1 MSSKLRSCVR
11 GVGAALP
18 ARIVTNDELAGK
30 VDTSDEWIRQRS
42 GITQR
47 YVAGEGETTSTLAT
61 NAAQAALRHADF
73 RAEDIDLIVVGTAT
87 PDYTFPAVATQ
98 VQANLGIGHGAAF
111 DVQAVCSG
119 FVFALTTADKFLRS
133 GSHKRALVIGA
144 ETFSRILDWNDRT
157 TCVLFGDGAG
167 AIVLEARESD
177 GAVTSPGVISSR
189 LRSDGRHLAKLY
201 VNGGPSTTQ
210 TVGHLKME
218 GKEVFRHAVGMVTDV
233 IHGCLADAG
242 VTAKAID
249 WFVPHQANRRIIDAS
264 ADKLG
269 IPREKVVVTVDQHAN
284 TSAASI
290 PLALAAA
297 VNDGRIKRGDLVM
310 IEAMGGGFTW
320 GAALIRW

>member
-1 MSSKLRSCVR
+1 MASNLRSCVR

-18 ARIVTNDELAGK
+18 ARAVTNDELAAK

-42 GITQR
+42 GIAQR

-61 NAAQAALRHADF
+61 SAAEAALRHADLS
-73 RAEDIDLIVVGTAT
+73 ADDIDLIVVATAT

-98 VQANLGIGHGAAF
+98 VQANLGITQGAAF

-119 FVFALTTADKFLRS
+119 FVFAVATADKFIRS
-133 GSHKRALVIGA
+133 GSNRRALVIGA
-144 ETFSRILDWNDRT
+144 ETFSRILDWSDRT

-177 GAVTSPGVISSR
+177 GAFASPGVIASR
-189 LRSDGRHLAKLY
+189 LRSDGRHRAKLY
-201 VNGGPSTTQ
+201 VDGGPSTTQ
-210 TVGHLKME
+210 TVGHLRME
-218 GKEVFRHAVGMVTDV
+218 GKDVFRHAVGMVTDV
-233 IHGCLADAG
+233 IQGCLADAG
-242 VTAKAID
+242 CDAQAID

-269 IPREKVVVTVDQHAN
+269 IPREKVVVTVDQHGN
-284 TSAASI
+284 TSAASV
-290 PLALAAA
+290 PLALAVA
-297 VNDGRIKRGDLVM
+297 VKDGRIKPGDLVM